1 MKNDKKFIQG
11 KKFGN
16 DLIKQLYKIEGIISV
31 TIVGSFTRTYD
42 LDKIGDLDI
51 VIISKKITGKLIKTS
66 KKKIKNIA
74 SKYPI
79 LNKKRPSTVPV
90 SFGMREHK
98 F

>member
-31 TIVGSFTRTYD
+31 TIVGSFSSTYD

-51 VIISKKITGKLIKTS
+51 VLICKKVTS
-66 KKKIKNIA
+66 K
-74 SKYPI
+74 
-79 LNKKRPSTVPV
+79 
-90 SFGMREHK
+90 
-98 F
+98 

>member
-42 LDKIGDLDI
+42 LDKISDLDI

-66 KKKIKNIA
+66 KKKN
-74 SKYPI
+74 
-79 LNKKRPSTVPV
+79 
-90 SFGMREHK
+90 
-98 F
+98 